1 MLHQFKP
8 GDPLLSVL
16 TGNEFLELST
26 VARLARHSVF
36 VFAMYNTPASR
47 QQLIDELARRV
58 APIPLFTHALSPQQP
73 NPREYLQNLPAGQ
86 QKERAVINFLDIE
99 TAWPEA
105 PRWFDLQ
112 RDALAA
118 NPHVLVLWIKKSLRP
133 QFAKIAP
140 NFFSR
145 HSGVFDLRLLPAPA
159 SDSQAG
165 STTRSEEGMPSTAF
179 ETVQDW
185 ERIHALY
192 DKLLAEYENDPG
204 TPPETLVQIRLRLFS
219 LEMARAQFPAAQ
231 QHIRAAQA
239 LFERGMSEQTRADL
253 IHNAGRVSFQL
264 SQLPEARAR
273 YEEALPIYRA
283 IGAKLGE
290 ANTLSVLVRLDF
302 GESKNIPRAE
312 REISAVIK
320 IRQKI
325 GDSYG
330 EAADCG
336 NFGIALLNLG
346 EKSLAKKYLLRARAI
361 FARIGVE
368 TVAKMIDGL
377 LERCEQ

>member
-1 MLHQFKP
+1 MLHQLKP
-8 GDPLLSVL
+8 GDPLISVL

-47 QQLIDELARRV
+47 RQLIDELARRV
-58 APIPLFTHALSPQQP
+58 APIPLFTHVLSPQQP

-86 QKERAVINFLDIE
+86 QKERAVINFLEIE

-159 SDSQAG
+159 SESPAG
-165 STTRSEEGMPSTAF
+165 SAARSQEGMPSTAF

-185 ERIHALY
+185 ERIHTLY
-192 DKLLAEYENDPG
+192 EKLLAEYENDPA
-204 TPPETLVQIRLRLFS
+204 TPPETLVQIHLRLFR
-219 LEMARAQFPAAQ
+219 LEMARAQFPAAR
-231 QHIRAAQA
+231 QHIRVAQA
-239 LFERGMSEQTRADL
+239 LFERGMSEQPRPTSL
-253 IHNAGRVSFQL
+253 TTPAGSLFN
-264 SQLPEARAR
+264 SASCPKRAR
-273 YEEALPIYRA
+273 GMRRLCRFTAPLA
-283 IGAKLGE
+283 INSAKPT
-290 ANTLSVLVRLDF
+290 A
-302 GESKNIPRAE
+302 
-312 REISAVIK
+312 
-320 IRQKI
+320 
-325 GDSYG
+325 
-330 EAADCG
+330 
-336 NFGIALLNLG
+336 
-346 EKSLAKKYLLRARAI
+346 
-361 FARIGVE
+361 
-368 TVAKMIDGL
+368 
-377 LERCEQ
+377 